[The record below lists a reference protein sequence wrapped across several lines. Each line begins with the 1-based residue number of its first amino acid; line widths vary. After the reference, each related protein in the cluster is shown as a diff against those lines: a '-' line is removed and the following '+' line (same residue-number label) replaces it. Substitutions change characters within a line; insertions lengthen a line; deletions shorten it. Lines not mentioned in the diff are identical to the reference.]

1 MARFFG
7 RYEHSLDAKG
17 RLILPAKFRPAFD
30 NGGYLTQFNDRCLAL
45 WTPED
50 FEKQMTLMEEA
61 SERSR
66 EERNQARIWA
76 AGSQEVEIDKQGRM
90 AISPNLREFA
100 RLTDEVLVNGSI
112 TRVELW
118 DPREWAAKVLPAE
131 GRFTD
136 EDDNFAGSR

>member
-17 RLILPAKFRPAFD
+17 RLILPSKFRPAFES
-30 NGGYLTQFNDRCLAL
+30 GGYLSQFNDRCLAL

-50 FEKQMTLMEEA
+50 FEKQMNLMEENQ
-61 SERSR
+61 EKGRD
-66 EERNQARIWA
+66 ERNLARLWA

-90 AISPNLREFA
+90 AIPSYLRDYA
-100 RLTDEVLVNGSI
+100 RLTGDVLVNGSI

-118 DPREWAAKVLPAE
+118 DPTEWSTKVAPAE
-131 GRFTD
+131 GRLT
-136 EDDNFAGSR
+136 EEEG